1 MGKIDANG
9 DSKVSGLQPPLPIK
23 SPKPLISPGE
33 TKGALGNLE
42 FKTLVSAVAMH
53 PLTITFLP

>member
-1 MGKIDANG
+1 MHLPRHPEDIGKIDAKG

-23 SPKPLISPGE
+23 SPKPLMSPGE

-42 FKTLVSAVAMH
+42 LKL
-53 PLTITFLP
+53 